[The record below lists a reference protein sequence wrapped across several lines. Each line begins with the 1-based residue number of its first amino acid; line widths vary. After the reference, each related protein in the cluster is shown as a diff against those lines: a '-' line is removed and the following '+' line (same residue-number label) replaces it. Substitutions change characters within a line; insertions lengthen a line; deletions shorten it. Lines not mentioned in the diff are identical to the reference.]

1 MNFDELFGLNTA
13 SAVDNRNTLYLN
25 KLQIIIKI

>member
-1 MNFDELFGLNTA
+1 METKSLNTA